1 MPDVTIKALRG
12 LALGAITALA
22 TLATPAALEAQSLFS
37 PAITVNGDVISRY
50 ELDQREQFLRL
61 LGAPSNP
68 TELATE
74 QLIED
79 RLKFQ
84 AAAEIGVTV
93 SPEDLRAGMEEFAGR
108 ANLSVDEF
116 VAQIGQGGVSEQTFR
131 DFVEVGLIW
140 RDVVRS
146 RFIGQSRPSES
157 EIDRAIG
164 SGGGSG
170 GLRVLLSEI
179 VMPLTPTNQAAVRAR
194 AEEIAQIKSFDAF
207 SAQAREVSATNTRD
221 QGGRM
226 DWVALNDLPP
236 ALRPAILALSPG
248 DVTPPL
254 QLPNAIALF
263 QLRDVAEI
271 VGQAPSYAA
280 IEYATYFIPGGRT
293 PEALKT
299 GRDIENR
306 IDTCDDLYGIAKGET
321 GTLQREALPPGQIPD
336 DIAVELAKLDAG
348 ETSLALTRNNGTV
361 LVLLMLCG
369 RTAAANEDA
378 SREDVANA
386 LTAQRLEAFA
396 ASYLDQL
403 EANALIVTK

>member
-306 IDTCDDLYGIAKGET
+306 VDTCDDLYGVAKGLPEERLVRQSVAPASLPQDLGLELARLDPDEASWNLSQD
-321 GTLQREALPPGQIPD
+321 GTLLFTMLCARTPAAAVADADREAARNQI
-336 DIAVELAKLDAG
+336 
-348 ETSLALTRNNGTV
+348 T
-361 LVLLMLCG
+361 G
-369 RTAAANEDA
+369 RK
-378 SREDVANA
+378 
-386 LTAQRLEAFA
+386 LTARADILLAELRAQARIAP
-396 ASYLDQL
+396 
-403 EANALIVTK
+403 